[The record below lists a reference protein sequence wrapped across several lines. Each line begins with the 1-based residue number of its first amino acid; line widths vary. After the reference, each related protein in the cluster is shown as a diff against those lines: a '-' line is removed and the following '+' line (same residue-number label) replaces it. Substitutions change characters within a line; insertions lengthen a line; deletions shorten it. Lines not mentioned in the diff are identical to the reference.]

1 MDLEELDGFED
12 LCMYWFKWKKIRNFM
27 KYLPLYI
34 ILLFIIV
41 GYYWQDCEGVSDCWG
56 ENKIFLIWLF
66 IVFFVILIRHNMR
79 KYNRRG
85 GYHGNGYHGDGGGG
99 DGGGD
104 GGE

>member
-1 MDLEELDGFED
+1 MRGVDSGIRGDLKGFED

-41 GYYWQDCEGVSDCWG
+41 GYYWQDCEGMSDCWG

-66 IVFFVILIRHNMR
+66 IVFFVILIRLYMR
-79 KYNRRG
+79 KYNRG
-85 GYHGNGYHGDGGGG
+85 GWGLTRFHNFI
-99 DGGGD
+99 
-104 GGE
+104 